1 MKTNLEKSHSKW
13 SNFKLT
19 ILCLF
24 ETLFISIFWLSLI
37 LKDKLQPALFYTF
50 LGIGIIPSILAI
62 LLFNKF
68 KR

>member
-24 ETLFISIFWLSLI
+24 ETLFISIFWLTLI
-37 LKDKLQPALFYTF
+37 LKDKLENQYFYAL
-50 LGIGIIPSILAI
+50 LGISIIPSILGI
-62 LLFNKF
+62 ILFNKF